1 MGRGHARESVKGRAF
16 LAHTPTPTM
25 QIPKRR
31 AQMLRTHSMTDKI
44 NYMTA
49 EGLEKLKEEQRYL
62 KAVKTRELAERLDSA
77 RQLGD
82 LSENAEYQ
90 EAKHQLGQAQTRILQ
105 IGELLKTAQI
115 ITHGEGTDAGTIR
128 VGSKVVVEVRGKEK
142 TYEIVGSN
150 EVDLAAGRISN
161 ESPIGEAFLGHVK
174 GDEVKVE
181 TPGGTNVYKI
191 VDVK

>member
-1 MGRGHARESVKGRAF
+1 
-16 LAHTPTPTM
+16 M

-31 AQMLRTHSMTDKI
+31 AQLLRTHAMTDKI

-49 EGLEKLKEEQRYL
+49 EGIEKLKEELHHL
-62 KAVKTRELAERLDSA
+62 KTVKTRELAERLDSA

-115 ITHGEGTDAGTIR
+115 IEQGGGEGGIR

-142 TYEIVGSN
+142 AYEIVGSN

-161 ESPIGEAFLGHVK
+161 ESPIGSALLGHKK
-174 GDEVKVE
+174 GDDVNVE
-181 TPGGTNVYKI
+181 TPGGTNTYKI